1 MLLYFFL
8 DKQVQDS
15 LNKDLAWVQ
24 TPCEW
29 QTGDEGSGFLV
40 LSQWLSSCSS
50 LLNLGAQSLRKQ
62 RNSVLLTN
70 NPFNGF
76 PGGSMVKNLHAK
88 QEIQVWSLGWEDPLE
103 KEITTHS
110 NILAWEIP
118 WTEEPGGLQST
129 ELQWVRLDWAT
140 KPPPPPIHFFMTQIT
155 TMVWPLT

>member
-103 KEITTHS
+103 KEITT
-110 NILAWEIP
+110 IP
-118 WTEEPGGLQST
+118 IFLPEKSHGQKSLVGYSPLSCNESDLTERLNHHHHQS
-129 ELQWVRLDWAT
+129 
-140 KPPPPPIHFFMTQIT
+140 ISS
-155 TMVWPLT
+155 WPR